1 MTAIPNPR
9 WGARYSADSAHDLE
23 YLQGAYDEDN
33 DFARRG
39 ELFLNEPLREAYFVD
54 GQGVARDLFSLSPV
68 AFSRIDFTGLRG
80 FADDTA
86 AAAATP
92 PVPVGGMY
100 HTEGVLK
107 VRRV

>member
-9 WGARYSADSAHDLE
+9 WGARYSPNPEHDLQ
-23 YLQGAYDEDN
+23 YLQEAYDEDE

-39 ELFLNEPLREAYFVD
+39 ELFLNEPLHEAYYVD
-54 GQGVARDLFSLSPV
+54 ADGIARRLGDLTTV
-68 AFSRIDFTGLRG
+68 AFSRIDFTGLRE
-80 FADDTA
+80 FANDAA

-92 PVPVGGMY
+92 AVPVGGMY
-100 HTEGVLK
+100 HTAGVLK